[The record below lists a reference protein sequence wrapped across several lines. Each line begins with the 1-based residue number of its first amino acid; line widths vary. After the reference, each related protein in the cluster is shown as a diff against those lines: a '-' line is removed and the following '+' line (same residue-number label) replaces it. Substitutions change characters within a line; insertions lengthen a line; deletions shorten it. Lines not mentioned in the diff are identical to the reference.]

1 MASPGTKTP
10 SHARKVVSQHVLRIA
25 RLRGIFPLL
34 TFAMIAAQA
43 AAAATVPH
51 PSTLRAGAVG
61 GGSVTKALHTIGM
74 IGSTVDAQNGD
85 QNPYGLTIA
94 PSTTG
99 SITKGDLIICNFNDA
114 LNIQG
119 LGTTIEV
126 LHPAPGS
133 QPQRLVQD
141 QRLTGC
147 AALAV
152 GPGDDPW
159 AAAFIAN
166 DEPIYDAG
174 GNFESG
180 LSGKDFAQPW
190 GQAFSG
196 TKGPFGVAA
205 FYETNAFDGSIVRI
219 AITKQGKF
227 VPQEIATGFS
237 VNHGVPGTA
246 LAPSGLTYNP
256 ANDTLYIVSGNDN
269 RLVAF
274 TNVSLIPK
282 NGIVVNGSGFSGPAA
297 SSASVVW
304 SGAPFKAPI
313 SSALL
318 YNGNIVVGN
327 TSNNHLIEIDPASR
341 KVVNAIN
348 LDSGAPG
355 ALFGIVATGTTT
367 ANTQIFF
374 NDDNANA
381 LWVLQH

>member
-1 MASPGTKTP
+1 M
-10 SHARKVVSQHVLRIA
+10 VSQHVLRIA
-25 RLRGIFPLL
+25 RLRGLLPLM
-34 TFAMIAAQA
+34 TFAVIAAQA
-43 AAAATVPH
+43 ASAATVPH
-51 PSTLRAGAVG
+51 PAALRAGAAG
-61 GGSVTKALHTIGM
+61 GGSVTKSLHTIAT

-99 SITKGDLIICNFNDA
+99 AITQGDLIICNFNNG

-126 LHPAPGS
+126 LHPVPGS

-141 QRLTGC
+141 ERLTGC
-147 AALAV
+147 SALAV
-152 GPGDDPW
+152 GPADDPW

-166 DEPIYDAG
+166 DEPIYDASG
-174 GNFESG
+174 EFEVA
-180 LSGKDFAQPW
+180 LSGKDYAQPW

-196 TKGPFGVAA
+196 TKGPFGIAA

-219 AITKQGKF
+219 AITKKGRF
-227 VPQEIATGFS
+227 VSQEIATGFS

-274 TNVSLIPK
+274 ANVSLIPR

-297 SSASVVW
+297 SSASVIW

-313 SSALL
+313 SAALL
-318 YNGNIVVGN
+318 YNGNLVVGN
-327 TSNNHLIEIDPASR
+327 TANNHLIEIDPSTR
-341 KVVNAIN
+341 KVVNTMN

-355 ALFGIVATGTTT
+355 ALFGIAATGTTT

-381 LWVLQH
+381 VWVLQH